1 MNVTML
7 IGRLVKDA
15 ELKYTAGSGIAV
27 SKITLAVDNYN
38 SKTGEKGADFIP
50 VVLYNKNAEN
60 VAQYTQKGS
69 QIAIEGRI
77 KTGSYDAKDGTKRYT
92 TEVIASK
99 VQFLSKSNGASR
111 NYNSDTGFDDGMTPV
126 DDGDL
131 PF

>member
-7 IGRLVKDA
+7 IGRLVKDP
-15 ELKYTAGSGIAV
+15 ELKYTAGEGMAV
-27 SKITLAVDNYN
+27 TKVTIAVDNYN

-50 VVLYNKNAEN
+50 VVVYGKRAEN
-60 VAQYTQKGS
+60 LAQYTLKGS

-92 TEVIASK
+92 TEVIAK
-99 VQFLSKSNGASR
+99 NVQFLSKASGQVE
-111 NYNSDTGFDDGMTPV
+111 NNTTGFNDEFGTVEDN
-126 DDGDL
+126 GDL

>member
-15 ELKYTAGSGIAV
+15 ELKYTSGTGVAV

-99 VQFLSKSNGASR
+99 VQFLSKVSGQVEN
-111 NYNSDTGFDDGMTPV
+111 NTVGFNDEFGTVEDN
-126 DDGDL
+126 GDL

>member
-7 IGRLVKDA
+7 IGRLVKDP
-15 ELKYTAGSGIAV
+15 ELKYTAGEGMAV
-27 SKITLAVDNYN
+27 TKVTIAVDNYN

-50 VVLYNKNAEN
+50 VVVYGERAEN
-60 VAQYTQKGS
+60 LAQYTLKGS

-92 TEVIASK
+92 TEVIAK
-99 VQFLSKSNGASR
+99 NVQFLSKASGQVE
-111 NYNSDTGFDDGMTPV
+111 NNTTGFNDEFGTVEDN
-126 DDGDL
+126 GDL

>member
-1 MNVTML
+1 MNVTLL

-15 ELKYTAGSGIAV
+15 ELKYLEGSGVAV
-27 SKITLAVDNYN
+27 AKITLAVDNYN

-50 VVLYNKNAEN
+50 VVVYGKQAEN
-60 VAQYTQKGS
+60 LAQYTLKGS

-92 TEVIASK
+92 TEVVASK
-99 VQFLSKSNGASR
+99 VQFLSKSNGASQ

-126 DDGDL
+126 DDGDM

>member
-7 IGRLVKDA
+7 IGRLVKDP
-15 ELKYTAGSGIAV
+15 ELKYTAGEGMAV
-27 SKITLAVDNYN
+27 TKVTIAVDNYN

-50 VVLYNKNAEN
+50 VVVYGKRAEN
-60 VAQYTQKGS
+60 LAQYTLKGS

-99 VQFLSKSNGASR
+99 VQFLSKASGQVE
-111 NYNSDTGFDDGMTPV
+111 NNTTGFNDEFGTVEDN
-126 DDGDL
+126 GDL

>member
-50 VVLYNKNAEN
+50 VVVYGKQAEN
-60 VAQYTQKGS
+60 LAQYTLKGS

-77 KTGSYDAKDGTKRYT
+77 KTGSYDARDGSKRYT

-99 VQFLSKSNGASR
+99 VQFLSKSNGASQ

-126 DDGDL
+126 DDGDM

>member
-99 VQFLSKSNGASR
+99 VQFLSKANGTSQ
-111 NYNSDTGFDDGMTPV
+111 NDNTGFNDEFGTVEDC
-126 DDGDL
+126 GDM
-131 PF
+131 PFN

>member
-15 ELKYTAGSGIAV
+15 ELRYTAGSGIAV

-50 VVLYNKNAEN
+50 VVVYGKQAEN
-60 VAQYTQKGS
+60 LAQYTLKGS

-99 VQFLSKSNGASR
+99 VQFLSKSNGASQ

>member
-7 IGRLVKDA
+7 IGRLVKDP
-15 ELKYTAGSGIAV
+15 ELKYTAGEGMAV
-27 SKITLAVDNYN
+27 TKVTIAVDNYN

-50 VVLYNKNAEN
+50 VVVYGKRAEN
-60 VAQYTQKGS
+60 LAQYTLKGS

-92 TEVIASK
+92 TEVIAK
-99 VQFLSKSNGASR
+99 NVQFLSKASGQVE
-111 NYNSDTGFDDGMTPV
+111 NNTTGFNDEFGTVEDH
-126 DDGDL
+126 GDL

>member
-15 ELKYTAGSGIAV
+15 ELKYKPGSGIAV

-50 VVLYNKNAEN
+50 VVVYGKQAEN
-60 VAQYTQKGS
+60 LAQYTLKGS

-99 VQFLSKSNGASR
+99 VQFLSKASGQIE
-111 NYNSDTGFDDGMTPV
+111 NNTVGFNDEFGTVEDE
-126 DDGDL
+126 GDL

>member
-1 MNVTML
+1 M
-7 IGRLVKDA
+7 KDA
-15 ELKYTAGSGIAV
+15 ELKYTSGTGVAV

-50 VVLYNKNAEN
+50 VVLYDKKAEN

-99 VQFLSKSNGASR
+99 VQFLSKANGTSQ
-111 NYNSDTGFDDGMTPV
+111 NDNTGFNDEFGTVEDH
-126 DDGDL
+126 GDL

>member
-15 ELKYTAGSGIAV
+15 ELKYLAGSGVAV
-27 SKITLAVDNYN
+27 AKITLAVENYN

-50 VVLYNKNAEN
+50 VVLYDKKAEN

-69 QIAIEGRI
+69 QIAVEGRI

-99 VQFLSKSNGASR
+99 VQFLSKTSGQVENNTA
-111 NYNSDTGFDDGMTPV
+111 GFNDEFGTVEDH
-126 DDGDL
+126 GDL

>member
-50 VVLYNKNAEN
+50 VVVYGKQAEN
-60 VAQYTQKGS
+60 LAQYTLKGS

-99 VQFLSKSNGASR
+99 VQFLSKANGTSQ
-111 NYNSDTGFDDGMTPV
+111 NDNTGFNDEFGTVEDE
-126 DDGDL
+126 GDL

>member
-50 VVLYNKNAEN
+50 VVVYGKQAEN
-60 VAQYTQKGS
+60 LAQYTLKGS

-99 VQFLSKSNGASR
+99 VQFLSKANGTSQ
-111 NYNSDTGFDDGMTPV
+111 NDNTGFNDEFGTVEDH
-126 DDGDL
+126 GDL

>member
-1 MNVTML
+1 MNVTLL

-50 VVLYNKNAEN
+50 VVVYGKQAEN
-60 VAQYTQKGS
+60 LAQYTLKGS

-99 VQFLSKSNGASR
+99 VQFLSKASGQLE
-111 NYNSDTGFDDGMTPV
+111 NNTAGFNDEFGTV
-126 DDGDL
+126 EEHGDL

>member
-15 ELKYTAGSGIAV
+15 ELKYLAGSGVAV
-27 SKITLAVDNYN
+27 AKITLAVDNYN

-99 VQFLSKSNGASR
+99 VQFLSKANGTSQ
-111 NYNSDTGFDDGMTPV
+111 NDNTGFNDEFGTLEDH
-126 DDGDL
+126 GDL